1 MNIAEGVFMTTIG
14 WIGAG
19 AMGANMATKL
29 IEAGYTVKVYDQ
41 IQQKLDP
48 LLNIGAL
55 PAKTPFE
62 AAENADMVFSIVTD
76 DKASDEVW
84 LGETGAI
91 RGLKKDTLAV
101 ECSTLSLEQCDK
113 LEHEIT
119 KQANAAFGTAPVVG
133 NYLNAQKGELIVLL
147 GGDSQFC
154 QNLEPLLAGIATQT
168 IHVGSASQAM
178 ALKLVI
184 TASIS
189 VQLLLHS
196 HLKAFLRQQD
206 MNEDILQRFDNLPFT
221 TGVAGI
227 LNEVTASGD
236 TDKQIPLNLVKKDL
250 GNLIANLDDQNSQ
263 TKELITAARHIYAQ
277 ANTMEELLST
287 R

>member
-1 MNIAEGVFMTTIG
+1 MTTIG

-41 IQQKLDP
+41 IPQKLDP

-62 AAENADMVFSIVTD
+62 AAENADMVFSVVTD

-91 RGLKKDTLAV
+91 RGLKKDALAV

-113 LEHEIT
+113 LKNEIA

-154 QNLEPLLAGIATQT
+154 QNLEPLLARIATQT

-196 HLKAFLRQQD
+196 HLKAFLRQKD
-206 MNEDILQRFDNLPFT
+206 MNEAILQRFDNLPFT
-221 TGVAGI
+221 SGVAGI
-227 LNEVTASGD
+227 LNEVTASGE

-250 GNLIANLDDQNSQ
+250 GNLIANLDDQNAQ
-263 TKELITAARHIYAQ
+263 TKELITAARHIYTQ